1 MKAESGRI
9 GFIRHPACYILF
21 MAASTRRPPR
31 LCYVAFAFHR
41 RPGHQQRRGSCRA
54 GLADDLRLQHVSLP
68 MVENGRQYFLRTQPS
83 FGGLGVGLLTIA
95 LTLAFWLR
103 ERRHWLRWL
112 GVAALLLVIL
122 QGVIGGLRV
131 VLLENTLAIVHA
143 AFAQA
148 FFALTVSLAIFT
160 SPEWNSEPSDK
171 PITDG
176 GRLRP
181 ALRRHH
187 RIDLSSDYLWRRA
200 QTYGGKSRRSFIFC
214 RVGGAA
220 CHLHSRAHYEVSSAS
235 TEANPACVL
244 SRSSFASSTD
254 ARRRIVFRKVHV
266 DAWTAYGHTGTLND
280 DASDDRGA
288 DVGDE
293 PAVNVESV
301 PLFHNF
307 QGVHRSKSFNGA
319 VFRMSITTDTVAIT
333 GVSALRRLA
342 DFFELT
348 KPRIVLMVL
357 VTAFVGFYVG
367 SEKIPD
373 YLRLLQML
381 LGTALAAG
389 GTLALNQFLERDTD
403 AMMERTRHRPL
414 PDGRVQPRE
423 AVWFG
428 TAITIAGLAYLA
440 LAVNIASAWVTAL
453 ITLSYLFFYT
463 PMKRRSSLCMLV
475 GAVPGALPPV
485 IGWVAARGEF
495 QVDAWVLFAIMFLWQ
510 VPHTLAI
517 ARLYREDYAKAGIQF
532 LPVIEP
538 DGSSTNR
545 QIISHCAA
553 LLAVSLLPTLLGL
566 AGAIYFL
573 VAFVLGLGFLA
584 SGISLAMESTLAG
597 ARRLLFA
604 SLIYLPVL
612 LLVMALDRVPL

>member
-1 MKAESGRI
+1 M
-9 GFIRHPACYILF
+9 
-21 MAASTRRPPR
+21 
-31 LCYVAFAFHR
+31 
-41 RPGHQQRRGSCRA
+41 
-54 GLADDLRLQHVSLP
+54 SL
-68 MVENGRQYFLRTQPS
+68 
-83 FGGLGVGLLTIA
+83 
-95 LTLAFWLR
+95 
-103 ERRHWLRWL
+103 
-112 GVAALLLVIL
+112 
-122 QGVIGGLRV
+122 
-131 VLLENTLAIVHA
+131 
-143 AFAQA
+143 
-148 FFALTVSLAIFT
+148 
-160 SPEWNSEPSDK
+160 
-171 PITDG
+171 
-176 GRLRP
+176 
-181 ALRRHH
+181 
-187 RIDLSSDYLWRRA
+187 
-200 QTYGGKSRRSFIFC
+200 
-214 RVGGAA
+214 
-220 CHLHSRAHYEVSSAS
+220 
-235 TEANPACVL
+235 
-244 SRSSFASSTD
+244 
-254 ARRRIVFRKVHV
+254 
-266 DAWTAYGHTGTLND
+266 
-280 DASDDRGA
+280 
-288 DVGDE
+288 
-293 PAVNVESV
+293 
-301 PLFHNF
+301 
-307 QGVHRSKSFNGA
+307 
-319 VFRMSITTDTVAIT
+319 TTDTVAIT

-381 LGTALAAG
+381 LGTALAAA

-428 TAITIAGLAYLA
+428 TAITIAGLVYLA

-463 PMKRRSSLCMLV
+463 PLKRRSSLCMLV

-485 IGWVAARGEF
+485 IGWVAARGNFE
-495 QVDAWVLFAIMFLWQ
+495 VGAWVLFAIMFLWQ

-517 ARLYREDYAKAGIQF
+517 ARLYRDDFAKAGIQF

-545 QIISHCAA
+545 QIVSHCAA

-573 VAFVLGLGFLA
+573 VAFVLGIGFLA
-584 SGISLAMESTLAG
+584 SGISLVMESTLAG